1 MANSKTQITYA
12 TCPYRKEQYKIY
24 TLILSNDETILHDF
38 CSRLP
43 YNCNLLY
50 FFEQK
55 NQNLSKGHEHFGTNN
70 EMQKKKKEKRLGKHD
85 TW

>member
-12 TCPYRKEQYKIY
+12 TCPYRKEYKIY
-24 TLILSNDETILHDF
+24 ALILSNDETILRDF

-43 YNCNLLY
+43 YNCNLGCR
-50 FFEQK
+50 K
-55 NQNLSKGHEHFGTNN
+55 IKPVSKGHEHFGTNN

-85 TW
+85 T